1 MQPDHHHW
9 NDDLVDVQHH
19 ITPRKVYY
27 TIFGSLLVLTAI
39 TVWIAFI
46 DLGVFNTPVALGIAG
61 IKASLVI
68 LYFMHVRF
76 STRLTWVV
84 VAASILWVGVLFVL
98 TLADYISRGWS
109 LL

>member
-27 TIFGSLLVLTAI
+27 AIFGSLLALTAI

-61 IKASLVI
+61 LKASLVI

-84 VAASILWVGVLFVL
+84 IAASILWLAVLFVL